1 MSGSVLTKG
10 AALLL
15 AAGYLASGC
24 GGKPRAPGPVMLAA
38 DSVFRTAMGQFRRG
52 DLKHARENFTL
63 VLTNPGSDAV
73 AAEASYYQAECDFAN
88 GQFLEAAREF
98 RRVADEHAGH
108 RLAPDALLRA
118 GDAQAELW
126 RDPELD
132 PEYGQAAA
140 ATYRELVARFP
151 DSRAAQRAAAKLVRL
166 ADMFADKDYRSGRFY
181 QRLKAYDSAI
191 LYFRGVVADYPQS
204 RHAPQALLRLVQIYR
219 LLDYADERRE
229 TCDHLHRYYPDTA
242 GLSQACPAAADSA
255 SAR

>member
-1 MSGSVLTKG
+1 MSAV
-10 AALLL
+10 LLL
-15 AAGYLASGC
+15 AAAMVASGC
-24 GGKPRAPGPVMLAA
+24 GGKPHPPGPVMLAA
-38 DSVFRTAMGQFRRG
+38 DSVYRTAMGQYRRG
-52 DLKHARENFTL
+52 NFTRARESFAL
-63 VLTNPGSDAV
+63 VLTNPGSDAL

-88 GQFLEAAREF
+88 GQYLEAAREF

-132 PEYGQAAA
+132 PEYGQAATS
-140 ATYRELVARFP
+140 TYRELVARFP
-151 DSRAAQRAAAKLVRL
+151 DSRAAQRAAVKLVRL

-204 RHAPQALLRLVQIYR
+204 GYAPQALLRLVQIYR
-219 LLDYADERRE
+219 LLDYADERRD
-229 TCDHLHRYYPDTA
+229 TCDHLHRYYPQTP

>member
-1 MSGSVLTKG
+1 
-10 AALLL
+10 
-15 AAGYLASGC
+15 
-24 GGKPRAPGPVMLAA
+24 MLAA
-38 DSVFRTAMGQFRRG
+38 DSVYRTAMRQYRRG
-52 DLKHARENFTL
+52 EFTRARENFAL
-63 VLTNPGSDAV
+63 VLTNPGSDAL
-73 AAEASYYQAECDFAN
+73 AAEASYYQAECDFAD
-88 GQFLEAAREF
+88 GLFLEAAREF

-132 PEYGQAAA
+132 PEYGQAATS
-140 ATYRELVARFP
+140 TYRELVARFP
-151 DSRAAQRAAAKLVRL
+151 ESRAAQRAATKLVRL

-204 RHAPQALLRLVQIYR
+204 RYAPQALLRLVQIYR
-219 LLDYADERRE
+219 LLDYADERRD
-229 TCDHLHRYYPDTA
+229 TCDHLHRYYPQTP

>member
-1 MSGSVLTKG
+1 MVATLLTW
-10 AALLL
+10 
-15 AAGYLASGC
+15 GC
-24 GGKPRAPGPVMLAA
+24 GGKPHPPGPVMLAA
-38 DSVFRTAMGQFRRG
+38 DSVYRTAMRQYRRG
-52 DLKHARENFTL
+52 DFNRAKENFAL
-63 VLTNPGSDAV
+63 VLTNPGSDAL

-88 GQFLEAAREF
+88 GLYLEAAREF

-108 RLAPDALLRA
+108 RLAPDAMLRA

-132 PEYGQAAA
+132 PEYGQAAT

-151 DSRAAQRAAAKLVRL
+151 DSRAAQRAATKLVRL

-204 RHAPQALLRLVQIYR
+204 RYAPQALLRLVQIYR
-219 LLDYADERRE
+219 LLNYADERRD
-229 TCDHLHRYYPDTA
+229 TCDHLHRYYPETP

>member
-1 MSGSVLTKG
+1 M
-10 AALLL
+10 L
-15 AAGYLASGC
+15 AAGVLASAC
-24 GGKPRAPGPVMLAA
+24 GGKPHPPGPVMLAA
-38 DSVFRTAMGQFRRG
+38 DSVYRTAMRQYRRG
-52 DLKHARENFTL
+52 DYDHARENLAL
-63 VLTNPGSDAV
+63 VLTNPGNDAL

-88 GQFLEAAREF
+88 GLYLEAAREF

-132 PEYGQAAA
+132 PEYGQAAM

-151 DSRAAQRAAAKLVRL
+151 ESRAAARAAAKLVRL

-204 RHAPQALLRLVQIYR
+204 RYAPQALLRLVQIYGV
-219 LLDYADERRE
+219 LNYADERRD
-229 TCDHLHRYYPDTA
+229 TCDHLHRYYPQTA
-242 GLSQACPAAADSA
+242 GLPQACPAPADSA
-255 SAR
+255 SGR

>member
-1 MSGSVLTKG
+1 
-10 AALLL
+10 
-15 AAGYLASGC
+15 
-24 GGKPRAPGPVMLAA
+24 MLMA
-38 DSVFRTAMGQFRRG
+38 DSVYRTAMRQYRRG
-52 DLKHARENFTL
+52 NLSRARENFAL
-63 VLTNPGSDAV
+63 VLTNPGSDAL

-88 GQFLEAAREF
+88 GLYLEAAREF

-126 RDPELD
+126 RNPELD

-151 DSRAAQRAAAKLVRL
+151 DSRAARRAAAKLVRL

-204 RHAPQALLRLVQIYR
+204 RYAPDALLQLVQIYR
-219 LLDYADERRE
+219 LLNYADERRD
-229 TCDHLHRYYPDTA
+229 TCDHLYRYYPQA
-242 GLSQACPAAADSA
+242 RGLSQACPAAADSA